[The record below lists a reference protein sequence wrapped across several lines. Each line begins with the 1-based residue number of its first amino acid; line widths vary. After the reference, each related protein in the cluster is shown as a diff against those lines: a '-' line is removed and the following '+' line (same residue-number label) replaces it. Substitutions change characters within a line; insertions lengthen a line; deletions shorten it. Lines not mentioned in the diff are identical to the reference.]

1 MKESLISNRKLN
13 VSTSVCATL
22 QNILDIMSVA
32 HMNTYTSANEHSLI
46 HKQLLTR
53 IHAHTHTFCLKRTSQ
68 PFVCAWMRINYS
80 IYPQHRVDTICSVV
94 VFDREKASNIYRIY
108 FCVISAWRSCCS
120 VYSYSFSLFF
130 LNSIF

>member
-1 MKESLISNRKLN
+1 MKKSLISNRKLN

-22 QNILDIMSVA
+22 QNILDITSVA
-32 HMNTYTSANEHSLI
+32 HMNAYTSA
-46 HKQLLTR
+46 KWTLTHTQTIPR
-53 IHAHTHTFCLKRTSQ
+53 AHTCSHTHTHTFRLKRTSQ

-80 IYPQHRVDTICSVV
+80 IYPQHSVDTICSVV

-108 FCVISAWRSCCS
+108 FCVISAWRSCCF

-130 LNSIF
+130 